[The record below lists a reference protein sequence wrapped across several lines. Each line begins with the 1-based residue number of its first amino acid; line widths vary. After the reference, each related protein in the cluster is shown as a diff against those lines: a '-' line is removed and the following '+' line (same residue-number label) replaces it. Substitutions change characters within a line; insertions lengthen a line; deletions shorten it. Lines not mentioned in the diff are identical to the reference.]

1 MKLKPRTQLTL
12 GVAAVTLIVLGI
24 ALPRAHS
31 HPQAPPLPRVAL
43 RGAAVT
49 IAQLHGHAVA
59 ITFFA
64 GWCPGCHTEAA
75 ALARFAKNAGADRV
89 IGVAYDDSRSDALRL
104 ARRSG
109 WSFPLLA
116 DPTGSFGAAYGLSN
130 LPTTVIVKSSGE
142 VVTRSFGPETV
153 SRLAAQLRY
162 AG

>member
-12 GVAAVTLIVLGI
+12 GVAAVT
-24 ALPRAHS
+24 
-31 HPQAPPLPRVAL
+31 
-43 RGAAVT
+43 
-49 IAQLHGHAVA
+49 QLHGHAVA
-59 ITFFA
+59 IAFFA

-116 DPTGSFGAAYGLSN
+116 DPTGSFDAAYGLSD